1 MVDFVI
7 IGGCSKFRNHKYL
20 AFPTLKQQ
28 KCERTNERTS
38 LLDYA
43 QQQQQ
48 FQNEAF

>member
-28 KCERTNERTS
+28 KCERTS